1 VDIKHIVYFSLLHFD
16 QARPSSGFSVLQRE
30 LLNVKQSFC
39 VIGLL
44 HFKMNIITVSEGIV
58 IGFKRPE
65 DGVNDHR
72 KA

>member
-1 VDIKHIVYFSLLHFD
+1 
-16 QARPSSGFSVLQRE
+16 VLQRE
-30 LLNVKQSFC
+30 LLNFKQSFC